1 MKHLKT
7 TLTTALILTALSGC
21 QQVGDVLDGANTI
34 LSGVNNVLSGQPT
47 TTGNNNAAVMTS
59 STRNSIS
66 QALSRAVPNRGA
78 APLFNDAKPAIANYI
93 GLIACGTSTSRLTR
107 YSSPNSSEP
116 NPLGMPQ
123 RDMFHHTSGCLNVL
137 RVNQIKRLA
146 ANTVAFNVEYISP
159 QSEEVVRKTYHA
171 VKQPDGEWLFNFWG
185 L

>member
-7 TLTTALILTALSGC
+7 TLTTALILAALSGC

-66 QALSRAVPNRGA
+66 QALSRAVPDRDT

-93 GLIACGTSTSRLTR
+93 GLIACGASSARLQR
-107 YSSPNSSEP
+107 YSAPGTQSGNLALPHGNME
-116 NPLGMPQ
+116 
-123 RDMFHHTSGCLNVL
+123 HHTGGCLRIL
-137 RVNQIKRLA
+137 RVNNIRKLA
-146 ANTVAFNVEYISP
+146 ANALSFDVYYMSP
-159 QSEEVVRKTYHA
+159 QSEEVVRRTHRA
-171 VKQPDGEWLFNFWG
+171 IKQPDGEWLFNFYGW
-185 L
+185 